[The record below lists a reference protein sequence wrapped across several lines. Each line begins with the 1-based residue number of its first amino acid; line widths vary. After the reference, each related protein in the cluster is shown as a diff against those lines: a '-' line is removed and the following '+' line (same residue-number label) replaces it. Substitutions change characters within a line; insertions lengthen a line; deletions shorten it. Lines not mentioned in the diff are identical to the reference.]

1 MDFGSYL
8 RQLREQRSLRQTD
21 IAEIL
26 GVSAVY
32 ICDIE
37 KGRRNPLG
45 HDKIAI
51 LAYRMEMSEAEI
63 SQLFDLAGAAR
74 GGIAPDITEYLE
86 KNPSAKD
93 AIRRI
98 ASKGISFDWNR
109 IP

>member
-37 KGRRNPLG
+37 KGRRNPLD
-45 HDKIAI
+45 HNKIAI
-51 LAYRMEMSEAEI
+51 LARRMEMSEDEV

-74 GGIAPDITEYLE
+74 GSVAPDITDYLE

-98 ASKGISFDWNR
+98 VSLGISFDWNR